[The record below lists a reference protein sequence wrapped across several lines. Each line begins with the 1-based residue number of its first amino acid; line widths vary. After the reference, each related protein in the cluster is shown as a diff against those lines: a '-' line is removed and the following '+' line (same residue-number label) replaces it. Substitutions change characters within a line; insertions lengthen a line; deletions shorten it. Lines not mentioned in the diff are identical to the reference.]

1 MVKSSQDYVCQ
12 SCGAASSK
20 WQGKCPA
27 CGAWNSLSQEGSAV
41 SLGGAG
47 LKARRKAK
55 AAQIE
60 TLAHEEKP
68 LRRIVSGIG
77 ELDRAAGDGFAQGSA
92 VLLSGEPGIG
102 KSTLLLQAAAAIAN
116 QGNSALYFSGE
127 EATGQIR
134 MRAARLG
141 LTQAPL
147 GLAAETCVERILA
160 TVEQAG
166 APDFIVVDS
175 IQTLWTETIESAPGT
190 VSQVRASMQALIALA
205 KSRGPVLVVV
215 GHVTKDGQIA
225 GPKVIE
231 HMVDTVL
238 TFEGESH
245 HNLRLLRATKNRFGP
260 ANEIGVFDMHGDGLR
275 EVANPSQLFMTHD
288 AEGTAGSAIF
298 AGIEGTR
305 PILVEIQ
312 ALLAPSPYAAPR
324 RAVVGWDQNRLAMIL
339 AVLEARCGVKLG
351 AQDVYLNVAGGLR
364 IAEPAADL
372 AVAAALLSAL
382 TGIALPRNCVYF
394 GEAGLSGALR
404 PVQQMA
410 IRLKEAQKLGFSTAF
425 LPAAGEDLRGGF
437 AGKLYA
443 PCPVEGFG
451 RALRLTPSGDAW
463 GANVSRDPHG
473 RVNQM
478 PIQVLDIILVAIMIF
493 SGLLAMLRGLTRE
506 MLSIMSWAL
515 SALVTLLA
523 FTNFRAYGR
532 EPDRTENARRR
543 SPDRRH
549 LHRQPD
555 RLQPADRECVRARAR

>member
-1 MVKSSQDYVCQ
+1 MVKGSQDYVCQ
-12 SCGAASSK
+12 SCGAVSSK

-27 CGAWNSLSQEGSAV
+27 CGAWNSLSQEGSAI
-41 SLGGAG
+41 SLAGPAG

-60 TLAHEEKP
+60 SLSASEKP
-68 LRRIVSGIG
+68 LQRIVSGIA

-102 KSTLLLQAAAAIAN
+102 KSTLLLQAAASIAN
-116 QGNSALYFSGE
+116 QGHSALYFSGE

-166 APDFIVVDS
+166 APDFIVVNS
-175 IQTLWTETIESAPGT
+175 IQTLWTDTIESAPGT

-275 EVANPSQLFMTHD
+275 EVANPSQLFMTQD
-288 AEGTAGSAIF
+288 GDTAGSAIF

-324 RAVVGWDQNRLAMIL
+324 RSVVGWDQNRLAMIL

-372 AVAAALLSAL
+372 AVAAALLSAF

-404 PVQQMA
+404 PVQQMSV
-410 IRLKEAQKLGFSTAF
+410 RLKEAQKLGFSTAF
-425 LPAAGEDLRGGF
+425 IPAAGEDLRNGF
-437 AGKLYA
+437 AGKLTRLA
-443 PCPVEGFG
+443 QLKDLAALFG
-451 RALRLTPSGDAW
+451 
-463 GANVSRDPHG
+463 
-473 RVNQM
+473 
-478 PIQVLDIILVAIMIF
+478 
-493 SGLLAMLRGLTRE
+493 
-506 MLSIMSWAL
+506 
-515 SALVTLLA
+515 
-523 FTNFRAYGR
+523 
-532 EPDRTENARRR
+532 
-543 SPDRRH
+543 
-549 LHRQPD
+549 
-555 RLQPADRECVRARAR
+555 

>member
-1 MVKSSQDYVCQ
+1 MVKASQDYVCQ
-12 SCGAASSK
+12 SCGAVSSK

-41 SLGGAG
+41 SLAGPAG

-410 IRLKEAQKLGFSTAF
+410 IRLKEAQKLGFSTAY

-437 AGKLYA
+437 AGKLTRLA
-443 PCPVEGFG
+443 QLKDLAALFG
-451 RALRLTPSGDAW
+451 
-463 GANVSRDPHG
+463 
-473 RVNQM
+473 
-478 PIQVLDIILVAIMIF
+478 
-493 SGLLAMLRGLTRE
+493 
-506 MLSIMSWAL
+506 
-515 SALVTLLA
+515 
-523 FTNFRAYGR
+523 
-532 EPDRTENARRR
+532 
-543 SPDRRH
+543 
-549 LHRQPD
+549 
-555 RLQPADRECVRARAR
+555 

>member
-1 MVKSSQDYVCQ
+1 MVKASQDYVCQ
-12 SCGAASSK
+12 SCGAVSSK

-27 CGAWNSLSQEGSAV
+27 CGAWNSLSQEGSAIG
-41 SLGGAG
+41 LGPVG

-60 TLAHEEKP
+60 SLAADEKP
-68 LRRIVSGIG
+68 LQRIVSGIR

-102 KSTLLLQAAAAIAN
+102 KSTLLLQAAASIAN
-116 QGNSALYFSGE
+116 QGHSALYFSGE

-134 MRAARLG
+134 MRAAQLG

-160 TVEQAG
+160 TVEQVG
-166 APDFIVVDS
+166 APDFLVVDS

-275 EVANPSQLFMTHD
+275 EVANPSQLFMTQD

-298 AGIEGTR
+298 AGLEGTR

-324 RAVVGWDQNRLAMIL
+324 RSVVGWDQNRLAMIL

-351 AQDVYLNVAGGLR
+351 VQDVYLNVA
-364 IAEPAADL
+364 ADC
-372 AVAAALLSAL
+372 ASPSP
-382 TGIALPRNCVYF
+382 PRTWPLQRHSF
-394 GEAGLSGALR
+394 PRS
-404 PVQQMA
+404 
-410 IRLKEAQKLGFSTAF
+410 
-425 LPAAGEDLRGGF
+425 
-437 AGKLYA
+437 
-443 PCPVEGFG
+443 
-451 RALRLTPSGDAW
+451 RALRFHVIASISERLGY
-463 GANVSRDPHG
+463 RG
-473 RVNQM
+473 RCG
-478 PIQVLDIILVAIMIF
+478 PF
-493 SGLLAMLRGLTRE
+493 SK
-506 MLSIMSWAL
+506 
-515 SALVTLLA
+515 
-523 FTNFRAYGR
+523 
-532 EPDRTENARRR
+532 
-543 SPDRRH
+543 
-549 LHRQPD
+549 
-555 RLQPADRECVRARAR
+555 